1 MCDNLVTFYWKKVS
15 LVLSKTIR
23 VEQWALLFCGRWN
36 ALQLSLLFSVNKFL
50 ILVTLVGALLNPNP
64 SA

>member
-15 LVLSKTIR
+15 LVLAKTIR
-23 VEQWALLFCGRWN
+23 VGQWLHFSVSVG
-36 ALQLSLLFSVNKFL
+36 ALQLSALFSVNKFL